1 MGNNDITVKPEIG
14 IQPVKIVKLFKTLSV
29 VPDNLD
35 KIRARELW
43 EETEQGFGTVVAV
56 LDSGV
61 QKEHPDLAEN
71 IIGGYNFTDDD
82 GGNPDIYSDY
92 IGHGTHVS
100 GIIAAAD
107 NNKGVVGVAPK
118 SKLLILKVIDQRG
131 RGSFENLIEAIKYA
145 ADWEGPNREKVNVI
159 NMSLGGSEPNENL
172 HRAIKYAR
180 SKGVV
185 LVAAAGNEGDGNL
198 ETIEI
203 SYPGFYKEVIQVG
216 SISESQTP
224 SKFSNTNVNLDFVGP
239 GENILS
245 THLNS
250 DYVELTGT
258 SMASP
263 FVAGSAALI
272 LKTLNNIEPHLAPM
286 YVYDYLLFH
295 ALPLENFSINQVGN
309 GFIQLK

>member
-1 MGNNDITVKPEIG
+1 MNTEI
-14 IQPVKIVKLFKTLSV
+14 ILKPVKIVKLFKVLST

-43 EETEQGFGTVVAV
+43 EESDQGSGSIVAV

-61 QKEHPDLAEN
+61 QMDHPNLEPN

-82 GGNPDIYSDY
+82 DGDPKIYKDY
-92 IGHGTHVS
+92 LGHGTHVS
-100 GIIAAAD
+100 GIIAAID
-107 NNKGVVGVAPK
+107 NGKGIIGVAPK
-118 SKLLILKVIDQRG
+118 SKLLILKVINHKG
-131 RGSFENLIEAIKYA
+131 RGNFESLVKGIMYA
-145 ADWEGPNREKVNVI
+145 VNWIGPNGEKVNII
-159 NMSLGGSEPNENL
+159 NMSLGGTEAHEEL
-172 HRAIKYAR
+172 HKAIKYAR
-180 SKGVV
+180 SKGIV
-185 LVAAAGNEGDGNL
+185 LVSAAGNEGDGNID
-198 ETIEI
+198 TIEI

-216 SISESQTP
+216 SISEAQTP

-245 THLNS
+245 AHLNN

-263 FVAGSAALI
+263 FVAGAAALI
-272 LKTLNNIEPHLAPM
+272 IKIVNRSEPHLIPM
-286 YVYDYLLFH
+286 YVYDYLLSH